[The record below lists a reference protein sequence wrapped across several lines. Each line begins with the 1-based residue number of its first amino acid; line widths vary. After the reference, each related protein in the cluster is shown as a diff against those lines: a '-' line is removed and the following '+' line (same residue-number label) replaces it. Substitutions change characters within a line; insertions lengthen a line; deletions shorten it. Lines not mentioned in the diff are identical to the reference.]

1 MNVPSPG
8 RALQQS
14 GSARAQDNLSVSP
27 LSDAAAF
34 EQQAREIADAAS
46 GVPEQTS
53 AQLVGASRSVGLSL
67 TDTDQH
73 EYSTLSHGGSSRAM
87 LLPSVQQ
94 SSLGQ
99 AVWAFAGRS
108 SEPLY
113 SEDVP
118 LVEGLRAALI
128 KRGFKERTAKGHVD
142 SLLRFGRW
150 LVKHSKQGIAQRLHD
165 GTLNSDAAAFEQI
178 GGRGILTALGHLRTS
193 QVSGGGG

>member
-8 RALQQS
+8 RVLQQS
-14 GSARAQDNLSVSP
+14 GSAGAQDNSSVSP
-27 LSDAAAF
+27 LADPAAF
-34 EQQAREIADAAS
+34 EQQLREIANAGS

-53 AQLVGASRSVGLSL
+53 AQLVGASRSVGLPL

-94 SSLGQ
+94 SSQGQ

-128 KRGFKERTAKGHVD
+128 NAASRSVLQKGT
-142 SLLRFGRW
+142 SIRF
-150 LVKHSKQGIAQRLHD
+150 
-165 GTLNSDAAAFEQI
+165 
-178 GGRGILTALGHLRTS
+178 
-193 QVSGGGG
+193 SG